1 MQSNISKRKAFYI
14 ALSILVAVSIWIYVD
29 VSNDRTATVTI
40 RDIPIEY
47 LNEDTILADRGL
59 MLLEDGTDTSVDLE
73 LTATRW
79 NIAQLDKSELRIQAD
94 LSNVTSVGT
103 QNISYRIIY
112 PPNRNFSNIYT
123 ISDQE
128 PIIASI
134 NVGELYSREVDVR
147 CEIQGK
153 VADGYTAG
161 ELQISPGILEIRGE
175 QEMIDLV
182 SYAKVVLSLD
192 DAETTVS
199 EQLEYQFYDQNDQLL
214 EKTGIHATADQ
225 VQVTL
230 PVNVTKE
237 VRLTMNFIQSPGAQL
252 ENVAYEI
259 MPSTITVSG
268 DAAQLKDIDTIV
280 LDDFNLLSLGMG
292 TTEYHHVY
300 AITVPEGCENLSG
313 VTRATLNI
321 SFRDMTSATV
331 TATEFQLENIPAGK
345 DIDLLT
351 QELAVT
357 VFGPAAEVNA
367 VTADSIT
374 VRVDLAN
381 LSAAAGSYTVP
392 AAVEIGNN
400 NIGIAGTYQVRLTI
414 REYQETPE
422 PEPEPDSGT
431 NQPSTPEESQ

>member
-1 MQSNISKRKAFYI
+1 MQSNISKRKAFFI
-14 ALSILVAVSIWIYVD
+14 ALSILVAVSIWIFVD
-29 VSNDRTATVTI
+29 VSNARTTSVTV

-47 LNEDTILADRGL
+47 VDEDSILADRGL
-59 MLLEDGTDTSVDLE
+59 MLLEDGTDTTVDLE
-73 LTATRW
+73 LTGTRW
-79 NIAQLDKSELRIQAD
+79 NIALLDKTTIRIQAN
-94 LSNVTSVGT
+94 LTNVTSVGKQYVT
-103 QNISYRIIY
+103 YKIFY
-112 PPNRNFSNIYT
+112 PDRNFNNRYT
-123 ISDQE
+123 ITDQD
-128 PIIASI
+128 PITVTI

-199 EQLEYQFYDQNDQLL
+199 EQLDYQFYDQNDQLL

-422 PEPEPDSGT
+422 PEPDSGT